1 MDTGDAP
8 LAGGDPTPAGAAGP
22 RPKLSPEEMKEAVA
36 EAKVRLAEVAISVVL
51 RVGVGIAIALV
62 VAGTILVFARHGSV
76 ASSSYHHYIVT
87 RTVFPRTLAQVGHD
101 LARGEGLGLIELGL
115 GVLILTPILRV
126 LVGMLTFAYERDRR
140 MALITAFVL
149 AVLIGSF
156 FAGGAS

>member
-1 MDTGDAP
+1 MGAGDGSGTGGNLTP
-8 LAGGDPTPAGAAGP
+8 GGTAGP
-22 RPKLSPEEMKEAVA
+22 RPELSPEELREAEA

-62 VAGTILVFARHGSV
+62 VAGTILVFANHGSV
-76 ASSSYHHYIVT
+76 ASSSFHDYITT
-87 RTVFPRTLAQVGHD
+87 RTVFPRTIAQVGHD
-101 LARGEGLGLIELGL
+101 LARGEGRGFIELGL

-126 LVGMLTFAYERDRR
+126 AVGMLTFAYEHDRR